1 MSSAASRLV
10 AFNNNAFFQ
19 NLIQRHLLR
28 PSAVA
33 DGSVTQLLN
42 KVKEPQVSSHV
53 SSKNA
58 MPYLNTLQPNSFD
71 ASEATKKKYS
81 SDRDVSMIMFGLSGI
96 NQSENLKI
104 HVRRYANTDDDN
116 DVDSDDDDDNYV
128 DSDTDSD

>member
-1 MSSAASRLV
+1 MTASRLV

-42 KVKEPQVSSHV
+42 KVTEP

-116 DVDSDDDDDNYV
+116 DDDDDDDGDDD
-128 DSDTDSD
+128 DSDDYPITDTDSD